1 MRRLT
6 LAIGAISLACSLNV
20 YALSHSEA
28 ELYPGVDITQISHQE
43 PIHWVSVEQIKAS
56 LEGKPAMAVGFDI
69 DDTVLFS
76 SPGFFKGQ
84 QQFSPSSSDFLN
96 NMEFWEKMNGE
107 WDRFSIPKESGRAL
121 ISMHLARGDHI
132 YFITARPETKNEIVT
147 TVLQED
153 FNIPAEKMNKVIF
166 VGEKEGVNLKVPAMK
181 EKKIKVY
188 YGDSNGDITGA
199 REAGAR
205 GIRVLRPNNGTNKPM
220 PKAGMYGEEVVVN
233 SSY

>member
-1 MRRLT
+1 MRKLT
-6 LAIGAISLACSLNV
+6 LVVGAISLACSLNV
-20 YALSHSEA
+20 FALSQPDTA
-28 ELYPGVDITQISHQE
+28 LYPGVDIAQISYQA
-43 PIHWVSVEQIKAS
+43 PVHWVSVEQIKMS

-76 SPGFFKGQ
+76 SPGFFRGQ
-84 QQFSPSSSDFLN
+84 QQFSPHSSEFLN

-107 WDRFSIPKESGRAL
+107 WDKFSIPKESGRAL
-121 ISMHLARGDHI
+121 ISMHLERGDAI
-132 YFITARPETKNEIVT
+132 YFITARPQTKNEIVT
-147 TVLQED
+147 QVLQED
-153 FNIPAEKMNKVIF
+153 FNIPADKMNKVIF

-205 GIRVLRPNNGTNKPM
+205 GIRVLRPDNGTNSPL
-220 PKAGMYGEEVVVN
+220 PKAGIFGEEVLVN
-233 SSY
+233 SNR